1 MTALARVPARSIIRA
16 IADAAERWCDADLPP
31 RVRATDRIVERT
43 GYSVPVVEYALDRL
57 FMPLTMQALE
67 ETIVRELGSVAVL
80 DRFSHGALAAPVGA
94 ACIISS
100 RTTIGVALWPALYAL
115 CAKCDVLVKDRE
127 DHLIASFFETL
138 AQEGSEFKDAARAQ
152 AWEASD
158 EGAPQVAQFDA
169 VVTFGADETLATVA
183 AACKP
188 GARFVGFGSRAS
200 AGYVTR
206 ESLADVAGRR
216 AIARGAARD
225 LLLYETEGC
234 LSLHVLFVEGAREDE
249 NVTKFL
255 DELSAAIDA
264 AAIEF
269 PGARYD
275 AARGAA
281 AGEYHR
287 LSAFRAAGGEG
298 AVYGAP
304 GKHAVVVKHSHRD
317 APAFLPRTLDV
328 HFVDGT
334 AQALQYIELHRLPLE
349 AFAVSDAREDLLAT
363 VIGAGAARIT
373 AFGELQH
380 PLPSRR
386 HGGRQRIA
394 DFIRW
399 IENEL

>member
-1 MTALARVPARSIIRA
+1 MTALARVPARSIVRA

-57 FMPLTMQALE
+57 LMPLTMQALE

-80 DRFSHGALAAPVGA
+80 DRFSEGVLAAPVGR

-100 RTTIGVALWPALYAL
+100 RTTIGVALWPALYGL

-138 AQEGSEFKDAARAQ
+138 VQERSEFQEAARAQ
-152 AWEASD
+152 AWDAPD
-158 EGAPQVAQFDA
+158 ESAPQLAQFDA
-169 VVTFGADETLATVA
+169 VVAFGADETLATIA

-206 ESLADVAGRR
+206 ESLADAAGRR

-225 LLLYETEGC
+225 LVLYDTEGC
-234 LSLHVLFVEGAREDE
+234 LSLHVLFVEGVREDE
-249 NVTKFL
+249 SVAKFL
-255 DELSAAIDA
+255 DELSAALDEA
-264 AAIEF
+264 ATEF

-275 AARGAA
+275 AGSAAA

-298 AVYGAP
+298 AIYGSP
-304 GKHAVVVKHSHRD
+304 GKHAVIVKSSHRD
-317 APAFLPRTLDV
+317 APTFLPRTLDA
-328 HFVDGT
+328 HFVAGP
-334 AQALQYIELHRLPLE
+334 AQALEYIELHRLPLE
-349 AFAVSDAREDLLAT
+349 AFAVSEGREDLLAMAT
-363 VIGAGAARIT
+363 AAGAVRIT

-380 PLPSRR
+380 PLPNRR
-386 HGGRQRIA
+386 HGGRQRIT

-399 IENEL
+399 IDNEL